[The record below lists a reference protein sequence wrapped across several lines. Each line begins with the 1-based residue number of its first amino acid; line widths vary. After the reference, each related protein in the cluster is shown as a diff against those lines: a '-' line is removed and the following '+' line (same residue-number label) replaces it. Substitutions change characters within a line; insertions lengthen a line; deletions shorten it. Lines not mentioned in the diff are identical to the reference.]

1 MANAFATTAFS
12 MYEELADFYE
22 KNGYNEVS
30 HTRIRRYEILQEFL
44 QEKEA
49 NLEYFKQL
57 MIFDLYARENMKTR
71 PQWANDLSAYKMQI
85 LDFYKKE
92 EENPK
97 LLTDY
102 QSYQA
107 RQTIKM
113 THIEVFT
120 YDVINE
126 NEEKG
131 AYPVLFDY
139 KKRSPLTNDAK
150 AVFVQL

>member
-1 MANAFATTAFS
+1 MCKNVLLFAATMQSIEHFPIW
-12 MYEELADFYE
+12 MCRFF
-22 KNGYNEVS
+22 
-30 HTRIRRYEILQEFL
+30 IR
-44 QEKEA
+44 
-49 NLEYFKQL
+49 
-57 MIFDLYARENMKTR
+57 
-71 PQWANDLSAYKMQI
+71 S
-85 LDFYKKE
+85 FYKKE

>member
-1 MANAFATTAFS
+1 
-12 MYEELADFYE
+12 
-22 KNGYNEVS
+22 
-30 HTRIRRYEILQEFL
+30 
-44 QEKEA
+44 
-49 NLEYFKQL
+49 
-57 MIFDLYARENMKTR
+57 
-71 PQWANDLSAYKMQI
+71 
-85 LDFYKKE
+85 
-92 EENPK
+92 
-97 LLTDY
+97 
-102 QSYQA
+102 
-107 RQTIKM
+107 M